1 MDAVSPAVRPDSATS
16 FASYLTLVES
26 YRRSLRSENK
36 SPRTITAYDE
46 AHRLFSAFLEAQ
58 GMPQDVPHIRREH
71 VETFLADLHT
81 RYMPATV
88 ANRYRALKVFFQWAV
103 EEGEITQSPMRNVRA
118 PHVPE
123 HPPAVLTEAELRRLL
138 RTCRGQRFTDR
149 RDTAILRLFIDTGM
163 RLGELA
169 GLRVTDIDFEANLA
183 LVIGK
188 GSRPRL
194 CPFGLRTSRA
204 LDRYLRARAKRRTAG
219 TATLW
224 LGHAGPMTDSGVGD
238 VVRRRATQAGIAD
251 VHPHR
256 FRHTFAHQWLAQG
269 GNETD
274 LMRLAGWRSR
284 TMLERYGASA
294 ADMRARQAHVRF
306 GPGDRI

>member
-46 AHRLFSAFLEAQ
+46 AHRLFSAFLAAQ

-71 VETFLADLHT
+71 IETFLAGLHT

-123 HPPAVLTEAELRRLL
+123 HPPAVLAEAELRRLL
-138 RTCRGQRFTDR
+138 RTCHTQAADGSADAIRARVSFDPYVAAAARSRSGSKRPAASAR
-149 RDTAILRLFIDTGM
+149 RNRS
-163 RLGELA
+163 
-169 GLRVTDIDFEANLA
+169 V
-183 LVIGK
+183 
-188 GSRPRL
+188 S
-194 CPFGLRTSRA
+194 SA
-204 LDRYLRARAKRRTAG
+204 LDVPA
-219 TATLW
+219 
-224 LGHAGPMTDSGVGD
+224 
-238 VVRRRATQAGIAD
+238 
-251 VHPHR
+251 
-256 FRHTFAHQWLAQG
+256 
-269 GNETD
+269 
-274 LMRLAGWRSR
+274 
-284 TMLERYGASA
+284 
-294 ADMRARQAHVRF
+294 
-306 GPGDRI
+306 

>member
-1 MDAVSPAVRPDSATS
+1 MDAVSPAVRPDSAAS

-46 AHRLFSAFLEAQ
+46 AHRLFSAFLAAQ

-123 HPPAVLTEAELRRLL
+123 HPPAVLTEPELRRLL

-224 LGHAGPMTDSGVGD
+224 LGHPGPMTDSGVGD